1 MGLRLLGRGVC
12 PPPASYVRGN
22 QEASPAGEPAAQTGT
37 AAKRPGR
44 GPNSIRP
51 GPPGAFISSPSSLW
65 ASHTAWQLGPSGAT
79 QGRQQEARQGARG
92 GRGRGTRGL
101 SERGAPPPA
110 VLLSGA
116 HPCAADLPPPQ
127 TSSQHVSP
135 YRAPRWA
142 RAGVHRGTGSRPGGA
157 GAPGRL
163 TEEKQE
169 PEVTVVTSEL
179 MGAGKSRK
187 RGPGLQRSDNGAER
201 LSQGGKRG
209 GGPGTH
215 CCTGPGAI
223 SRDPFSPTF
232 MFQALQSPPRNQQS
246 PDLLGPGVTV
256 TLSHT
261 SVTLCVTRRP

>member
-1 MGLRLLGRGVC
+1 M
-12 PPPASYVRGN
+12 
-22 QEASPAGEPAAQTGT
+22 
-37 AAKRPGR
+37 
-44 GPNSIRP
+44 
-51 GPPGAFISSPSSLW
+51 
-65 ASHTAWQLGPSGAT
+65 
-79 QGRQQEARQGARG
+79 
-92 GRGRGTRGL
+92 
-101 SERGAPPPA
+101 
-110 VLLSGA
+110 LLSGA
-116 HPCAADLPPPQ
+116 HPCAADLPRPQ

-169 PEVTVVTSEL
+169 PAVTVVTSDL

-246 PDLLGPGVTV
+246 PDLLGPGVTKC
-256 TLSHT
+256 HT
-261 SVTLCVTRRP
+261 